1 MTKNYWSTVDNGLK
15 VILYSF
21 LIGDE
26 TFEENLTSEL
36 PFKRSGLRLLL
47 KIGGNRS
54 FFFNQTGSPHLRP
67 TGSILAEEKPSFGCE
82 QS

>member
-1 MTKNYWSTVDNGLK
+1 MAKNYWSTVDNGLK

-47 KIGGNRS
+47 KIGGN
-54 FFFNQTGSPHLRP
+54 
-67 TGSILAEEKPSFGCE
+67 
-82 QS
+82 

>member
-47 KIGGNRS
+47 KIGGN
-54 FFFNQTGSPHLRP
+54 
-67 TGSILAEEKPSFGCE
+67 
-82 QS
+82 